1 MLGGLLKIVF
11 SIGWFSI
18 ILLFAINVFLRSCT
32 AWWYVVTK
40 GNVVSLYFFAFVLAS
55 IVLGQSWLQ
64 RRFYILFRIPVYFEA
79 LFKVRKAL
87 IKCRCLKV
95 CSKLSYCLAF
105 NEASFYPR
113 RVAEGEVG
121 ILKGFSRLIV
131 GFHVQDG
138 FLRESLSFENCCIK

>member
-64 RRFYILFRIPVYFEA
+64 RCFYILFRIPVYFEA
-79 LFKVRKAL
+79 FKVRKAL

-95 CSKLSYCLAF
+95 CLKLSYCLAF

-113 RVAEGEVG
+113 RVAQGEVG